1 MSPVSSLIASPW
13 GYGIY
18 HMLCGLVFFCGINS
32 AVVCNVAYPF
42 IVANGAANEAAV
54 LAGNAPIFATTYGT
68 DTMIWAGGTGATIG
82 LVLLMTFIAKSKYF
96 KTLGRM
102 SVGPGIFNINE
113 PVIFGAPIA
122 FNPIFFI
129 PFVFL
134 PGLLATSTVL
144 LMEAGIIAMPTIGM
158 VPWTL
163 PPGLIGFFMTGGAI
177 STTVWSILIV
187 VITIA
192 VYYPF
197 FRVAD
202 KQQYEK
208 ELQESK
214 ELDNQTI

>member
-1 MSPVSSLIASPW
+1 
-13 GYGIY
+13 
-18 HMLCGLVFFCGINS
+18 
-32 AVVCNVAYPF
+32 
-42 IVANGAANEAAV
+42 
-54 LAGNAPIFATTYGT
+54 
-68 DTMIWAGGTGATIG
+68 
-82 LVLLMTFIAKSKYF
+82 
-96 KTLGRM
+96 
-102 SVGPGIFNINE
+102 
-113 PVIFGAPIA
+113 
-122 FNPIFFI
+122 
-129 PFVFL
+129 
-134 PGLLATSTVL
+134 
-144 LMEAGIIAMPTIGM
+144 MPTIGM

-187 VITIA
+187 VITIV